1 MKIKIYRDV
10 DGILIIDGNGSNTIP
25 YHVSKDGI
33 KTFGA
38 RDDHDLIIED
48 LNYNS
53 ELTIKN
59 NTCAAITNFIF
70 NQESEKIE
78 HVMLNKVANFMKD
91 NNLNEEHIMEA
102 LTWYFRK

>member
-10 DGILIIDGNGSNTIP
+10 DGMLIIDGNSSNTIP

-33 KTFGA
+33 KTVGA

-59 NTCAAITNFIF
+59 NTCAVITNFNF
-70 NQESEKIE
+70 NQESEKRE
-78 HVMLNKVANFMKD
+78 YVMLNKVANFMKD
-91 NNLNEEHIMEA
+91 SNLSEEHIMEA

>member
-10 DGILIIDGNGSNTIP
+10 DGMLIIDGNSSNTIP

-33 KTFGA
+33 KTVGA

-53 ELTIKN
+53 ELIIKN
-59 NTCAAITNFIF
+59 NTNATITNFIF
-70 NQESEKIE
+70 NQESEKRE
-78 HVMLNKVANFMKD
+78 YVMLNKVANFMKD
-91 NNLNEEHIMEA
+91 SNLSEEHIMEA